1 MGKHISYL
9 PPAGIKFLPIQSMF
23 MNGFEKNYLKAVI
36 IVVVF
41 TAVILSYFIL
51 SLLRY
56 HRRYLKLQ
64 KERIFAEITIQEIE
78 RKRIANDLH
87 DSLGPVLSAV
97 KLNINSIEITS
108 AQDQQIID
116 RTGKYLD
123 EIIAS
128 MRQISYNLLP
138 NTLERKGLV
147 EAVHE
152 FIAQVNNKHSID
164 IEFMVLKDCSIPKEK
179 EIHIFRIIQEI
190 IQNTIKHA
198 MAKHLQIGI
207 SEEDGNFLLLTKD
220 DGKGFDVQKEKMH
233 LNGLGLKSLES
244 RSELLN
250 GVLSLESSPN
260 GGGTNYFLKIPIS

>member
-1 MGKHISYL
+1 
-9 PPAGIKFLPIQSMF
+9 
-23 MNGFEKNYLKAVI
+23 MNGLEKNYMNAVV

-41 TAVILSYFIL
+41 TAIMLTYFIV
-51 SLLRY
+51 SLLKY

-64 KERIFAEITIQEIE
+64 RERIFAEIAIQEIE

-97 KLNINSIEITS
+97 KLNINSIEVATP
-108 AQDQQIID
+108 QDQTVID

-147 EAVHE
+147 EAIHE
-152 FIAQVNNKHSID
+152 FIAQIKGKHSLD
-164 IEFMVLKDCSIPKEK
+164 IEFMVLKDCTIAKDK
-179 EIHIFRIIQEI
+179 EIHIFRIVQEI
-190 IQNTIKHA
+190 VQNTIKHS
-198 MAKHLQIGI
+198 MAKRLQIGM

-220 DGKGFDVQKEKMH
+220 DGKGFDVEKEKKNV
-233 LNGLGLKSLES
+233 NGLGLKSLES
-244 RSELLN
+244 RSEILK
-250 GVLSLESSPN
+250 GVLSLESTPH
-260 GGGTNYFLKIPIS
+260 GGGTNYFLKIPIT